1 MITGRNITLRYR
13 QENKLKAEG
22 CYVITGWDRGVLIS
36 FISQYD
42 LLIGMTAKTALILF
56 CHICELFSEFL

>member
-1 MITGRNITLRYR
+1 MITGRNITLRYK
-13 QENKLKAEG
+13 QENKLKAEA

-42 LLIGMTAKTALILF
+42 LLIGMTAKTALI
-56 CHICELFSEFL
+56 